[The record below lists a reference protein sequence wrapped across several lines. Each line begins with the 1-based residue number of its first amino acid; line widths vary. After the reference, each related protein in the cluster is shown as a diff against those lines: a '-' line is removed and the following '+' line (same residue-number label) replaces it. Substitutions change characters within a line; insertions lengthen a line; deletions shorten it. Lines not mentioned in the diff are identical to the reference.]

1 MTLAPLENASFA
13 IQIHVAVAVLA
24 FLLGGLVLFRTK
36 GDKAHR
42 MAGKIWVV
50 LMLLVAITSFF
61 IHTIRL
67 VGPWSPIHLLSI
79 ITLWSLYSGIR
90 AVRRKRILEHR
101 RTMQSLYLGA
111 LVIAGGFSFLPGR
124 IMHEVFFVGQNPWV
138 GVIFLAAIAVFILWL
153 ARLSVLTPL
162 RKI

>member
-111 LVIAGGFSFLPGR
+111 LVIAGVFSFLPGR
-124 IMHEVFFVGQNPWV
+124 IMHEVFFGGQNPWV

-153 ARLSVLTPL
+153 ARHSVLTP
-162 RKI
+162 RRTI

>member
-50 LMLLVAITSFF
+50 LMLVVTITSFF
-61 IHTIRL
+61 IHTIQL

-124 IMHEVFFVGQNPWV
+124 IMHEVFFGGQNPWV

-153 ARLSVLTPL
+153 ARHSVLTP
-162 RKI
+162 RRTI

>member
-1 MTLAPLENASFA
+1 MTLAPLQNASFA
-13 IQIHVAVAVLA
+13 IQIHVAIAVLA

-50 LMLLVAITSFF
+50 LMLVVAITSFF

-90 AVRRKRILEHR
+90 AARRKRILEHR

-124 IMHEVFFVGQNPWV
+124 IMHEVFFDGPHPWM
-138 GVIFLAAIAVFILWL
+138 GMSLAAAIAAVVLWL
-153 ARLSVLTPL
+153 AWRSFLVRRLSA
-162 RKI
+162 